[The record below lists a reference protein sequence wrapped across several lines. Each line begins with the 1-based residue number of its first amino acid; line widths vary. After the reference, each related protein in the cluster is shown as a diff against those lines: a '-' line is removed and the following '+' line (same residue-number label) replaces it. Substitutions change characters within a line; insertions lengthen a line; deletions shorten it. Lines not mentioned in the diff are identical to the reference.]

1 MHRDH
6 GSRPI
11 RTDYLLLWA
20 LTMAA
25 IAYAVLVHAM
35 PTMTGS
41 IRTDGLIGVLLGLY
55 ICSHPAANFLNMV
68 LYGGRNAPKFSSL
81 WSALLWLAVNMLVM
95 AAGWFA
101 IFIGVT
107 MLAGS
112 VQ

>member
-1 MHRDH
+1 MHHDH

-20 LTMAA
+20 LVLMA
-25 IAYAVLVHAM
+25 IVYAVLVHAM
-35 PTMTGS
+35 PTVTGS
-41 IRTDGLIGVLLGLY
+41 VRMDGLIGVLLGLY
-55 ICSHPAANFLNMV
+55 ICSHPAANFLDMV

-81 WSALLWLAVNMLVM
+81 RSALLWLAVNMLAM

-107 MLAGS
+107 TLAGS
-112 VQ
+112 VR